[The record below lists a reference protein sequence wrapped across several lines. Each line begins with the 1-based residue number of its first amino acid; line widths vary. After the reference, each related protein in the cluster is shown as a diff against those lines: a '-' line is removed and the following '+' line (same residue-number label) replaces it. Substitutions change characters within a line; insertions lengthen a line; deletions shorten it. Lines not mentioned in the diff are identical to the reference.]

1 MSDPFLHKKFI
12 FNEKIDRE
20 YLFSLYEDDLGYIE
34 EIFKTTL
41 DQLNTV
47 FFELPVTLTAGD
59 KESVRRIIHKIK
71 PAFGFTGF
79 LGTEKV
85 CKDFEDA
92 CLDQASSD
100 RLAAKYHTLWS
111 ILKESMER
119 MQKQYDHLKE
129 FNSHGT

>member
-1 MSDPFLHKKFI
+1 MNDPFLHKKFI
-12 FNEKIDRE
+12 FNDKIDRQ
-20 YLFSLYEDDLGYIE
+20 YLFSLYEDDLIYIE

-41 DQLNTV
+41 DQLTGV
-47 FFELPVTLTAGD
+47 FSELPATFKAA
-59 KESVRRIIHKIK
+59 ESENIRKIIHKIK

-79 LGTEKV
+79 LGTEKA

-92 CLDQASSD
+92 CLNPGLNGS
-100 RLAAKYHTLWS
+100 LAGEYHSLWL

-119 MQKQYDHLKE
+119 MQKQYDQLKE

>member
-1 MSDPFLHKKFI
+1 MNDPFLHKKFI

-47 FFELPVTLTAGD
+47 FSELPVTVTAGD

-79 LGTEKV
+79 LGTEKA

-100 RLAAKYHTLWS
+100 GLAAEYHTLCT

-119 MQKQYDHLKE
+119 MQKQFDHLKE